1 MQLVVWDVVVVVGC
15 IPIIGDLF
23 DAAWKSNQR
32 NVKLIED
39 SVMSEEKNTIF
50 GYLLIGVLIKIL
62 TGVILLAIV
71 LLV

>member
-1 MQLVVWDVVVVVGC
+1 
-15 IPIIGDLF
+15 
-23 DAAWKSNQR
+23 
-32 NVKLIED
+32 
-39 SVMSEEKNTIF
+39 MSEEKNTIF